1 MQSVLRL
8 IHLHFVNSLAA
19 SSQSSRLQ
27 VICKP
32 REFKKEEG
40 YISSIFTLHYG
51 RMDISRVSIA
61 SPSAKNRALGEDTLR
76 RVLHSGKKN
85 TQGREASPSA
95 IGSMALGEERHSVTP
110 ENSITIKYC

>member
-19 SSQSSRLQ
+19 SSQSSRRLQ

-61 SPSAKNRALGEDTLR
+61 SPSAKNRALGEDPLP

-85 TQGREASPSA
+85 TQGREK
-95 IGSMALGEERHSVTP
+95 LGEERHSRTK
-110 ENSITIKYC
+110 IGT